1 MGSPTERE
9 HVAGGGGLFAGP
21 LAGGTDR
28 RGGSSKETEGRGT
41 WTSLLPALEP
51 VPSSL
56 LQPFPQT
63 SPPPLSFFPPSFNF
77 SSSLCSLSPHRG
89 RRSPPPSACSRHSPS
104 NISSTTTTATATNNN
119 HPTTNNNTSNFT
131 KSRRLP
137 KLPRSLSWVLF
148 WLALI

>member
-89 RRSPPPSACSRHSPS
+89 RRPPPPPPPP
-104 NISSTTTTATATNNN
+104 TTTTPP
-119 HPTTNNNTSNFT
+119 PTTT
-131 KSRRLP
+131 LP
-137 KLPRSLSWVLF
+137 ISPR
-148 WLALI
+148 AEGCQNYQG